1 MPRSR
6 DKLPFFDANIDSCCI
21 DYNTVCSNCQRSLI
35 GNCNTCFC
43 NSCNVMRRYQKLF
56 IFIIYQYDVY
66 RVQSIN
72 IPTSEAIA
80 NLKERLLMYGY
91 NQWLAEG

>member
-1 MPRSR
+1 
-6 DKLPFFDANIDSCCI
+6 
-21 DYNTVCSNCQRSLI
+21 
-35 GNCNTCFC
+35 
-43 NSCNVMRRYQKLF
+43 MRRYQKLF

-66 RVQSIN
+66 RLQSIN

-91 NQWLAEG
+91 KQWLAEG